1 MAQENVDLVLRA
13 CDAWNRSDLDATIEM
28 MTEDFEF
35 RPALV
40 FFDLDPLYRGHVGW
54 REFWQVWRDAWE
66 TVSIRVERV
75 EDQGDRAYAIVAFDG
90 IGRGSGAPVSM
101 SFGQLWSFRDGLVER
116 IEVFEPDQAAEEPAA
131 GG

>member
-1 MAQENVDLVLRA
+1 MAQENVDLLLRA

-40 FFDLDPLYRGHVGW
+40 FFDLDPLYRGHEGW
-54 REFWQVWRDAWE
+54 REFWKIWRDAWE

-75 EDQGDRAYAIVAFDG
+75 QDLGDRAYAIVVFEG

-101 SFGQLWSFRDGLVER
+101 SFGQLWSFREGLVQR
-116 IEVFEPDQAAEEPAA
+116 IDVGEPDQSPDLARD
-131 GG
+131 

>member
-1 MAQENVDLVLRA
+1 MAQENVDLLLRA

-40 FFDLDPLYRGHVGW
+40 FFDLDPLYRGHEGW
-54 REFWQVWRDAWE
+54 REFWKIWRDAWE

-75 EDQGDRAYAIVAFDG
+75 EDLGDGAYAIVVFEG

-116 IEVFEPDQAAEEPAA
+116 IDVGEPDQSPDLARD
-131 GG
+131 

>member
-1 MAQENVDLVLRA
+1 MAQENVDLLLRA
-13 CDAWNRSDLDATIEM
+13 CDAWNRSDLAATIEM
-28 MTEDFEF
+28 MAEDFEF

-40 FFDLDPLYRGHVGW
+40 FFDLDPLYRGHEGW
-54 REFWQVWRDAWE
+54 REFWKIWRDAWE

-75 EDQGDRAYAIVAFDG
+75 EDLGDRAYAIVVFEG

-116 IEVFEPDQAAEEPAA
+116 IDVGEPDQSPDLARD
-131 GG
+131 

>member
-1 MAQENVDLVLRA
+1 MAQENVDLLLRA
-13 CDAWNRSDLDATIEM
+13 CDAWNRSDLAATIEM
-28 MTEDFEF
+28 MAEDFEF

-40 FFDLDPLYRGHVGW
+40 FFDLDPLYRGHEGW
-54 REFWQVWRDAWE
+54 REFWKIWRDAWE

-75 EDQGDRAYAIVAFDG
+75 EDLDDGAYAIVVFEG

-116 IEVFEPDQAAEEPAA
+116 IDVGEPDQSPDLARD
-131 GG
+131 

>member
-1 MAQENVDLVLRA
+1 MAQENVDLLLHA
-13 CDAWNRSDLDATIEM
+13 CDAWNRGDLDATIEM

-40 FFDLDPLYRGHVGW
+40 FFDLDPLYRGPDGW
-54 REFWQVWRDAWE
+54 REFWKVWRDAWE

-75 EDQGDRAYAIVAFDG
+75 EDLGDRAYAIVAFDG
-90 IGRGSGAPVSM
+90 IGRGSKAPVSM

-116 IEVFEPDQAAEEPAA
+116 IEVLERDQTAEEAA
-131 GG
+131 GAG